1 MSEERIGSA
10 PKQKLPKNK
19 KLTIVGV
26 VVVVIVVAGMG
37 FWTWHNSP
45 SFCSAFCHTPMNSY
59 VETYDQQAGAPGT
72 DKWGNEVSNSSAMLV
87 VSHKEAG
94 QNCLSCH
101 EPIISQQIGEVQATL
116 TGDYYYPLE
125 EANLEVLMQN
135 SGNDAGTGEQFCLKS
150 GCHVNSE
157 GQALT
162 KADLTEMTSDMVRN
176 PHSWHH
182 DKYTCSDCHKS
193 HGNRCSSAPIAMR
206 TPSPKCPTA
215 GSMPKPASRSKRTP
229 STTWANSLDRPHQH
243 S

>member
-1 MSEERIGSA
+1 MSEERNDSA

-45 SFCSAFCHTPMNSY
+45 SFCSAFCHTPMDSY
-59 VETYDQQAGAPGT
+59 VETYNQQADAPGT

-116 TGDYYYPLE
+116 T
-125 EANLEVLMQN
+125 A
-135 SGNDAGTGEQFCLKS
+135 TTITRLKRR
-150 GCHVNSE
+150 
-157 GQALT
+157 T
-162 KADLTEMTSDMVRN
+162 WK
-176 PHSWHH
+176 
-182 DKYTCSDCHKS
+182 CSCRTPATMPARAS
-193 HGNRCSSAPIAMR
+193 SSA
-206 TPSPKCPTA
+206 
-215 GSMPKPASRSKRTP
+215 
-229 STTWANSLDRPHQH
+229 
-243 S
+243 

>member
-1 MSEERIGSA
+1 MSEERIDPA

-26 VVVVIVVAGMG
+26 VVVVIVVADMG

-45 SFCSAFCHTPMNSY
+45 SFCGAFCHTPMNNY

-150 GCHVNSE
+150 G
-157 GQALT
+157 
-162 KADLTEMTSDMVRN
+162 
-176 PHSWHH
+176 
-182 DKYTCSDCHKS
+182 
-193 HGNRCSSAPIAMR
+193 
-206 TPSPKCPTA
+206 
-215 GSMPKPASRSKRTP
+215 
-229 STTWANSLDRPHQH
+229 ST
-243 S
+243 

>member
-1 MSEERIGSA
+1 MSEERIDPA

-45 SFCSAFCHTPMNSY
+45 SFCSAFCHTPMDNY
-59 VETYDQQAGAPGT
+59 VETYGQQAGAPGT

-125 EANLEVLMQN
+125 EANLEVPMQN

-193 HGNRCSSAPIAMR
+193 HR
-206 TPSPKCPTA
+206 
-215 GSMPKPASRSKRTP
+215 ASVLICTDCHADAESEVPDGWVDAKTGKQIEED
-229 STTWANSLDRPHQH
+229 SVNCMG
-243 S
+243 

>member
-1 MSEERIGSA
+1 MSQERIDLA

-45 SFCSAFCHTPMNSY
+45 SFCSAFCHTPMNNY

-72 DKWGNEVSNSSAMLV
+72 DKWGNDVSNSSAMLV

-135 SGNDAGTGEQFCLKS
+135 SGNDAGVLPEERLPREQR
-150 GCHVNSE
+150 GP
-157 GQALT
+157 G
-162 KADLTEMTSDMVRN
+162 ADE
-176 PHSWHH
+176 
-182 DKYTCSDCHKS
+182 
-193 HGNRCSSAPIAMR
+193 
-206 TPSPKCPTA
+206 
-215 GSMPKPASRSKRTP
+215 SRS
-229 STTWANSLDRPHQH
+229 DRDDQRHGAQPTFLA